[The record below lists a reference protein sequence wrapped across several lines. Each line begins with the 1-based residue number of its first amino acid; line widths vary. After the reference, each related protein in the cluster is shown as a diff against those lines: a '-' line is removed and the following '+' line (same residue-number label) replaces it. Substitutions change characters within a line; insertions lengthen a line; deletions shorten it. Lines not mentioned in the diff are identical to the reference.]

1 MRVLR
6 SVLYALCTALLC
18 AALTPS
24 AMADQWNKKTV
35 ITFDA
40 PVEIPGKVLPAG
52 TYVFIL
58 YDSQA
63 DRHIVQVWNED
74 RTKLLATGLAIPNSK
89 LEPAGK
95 TILRFEERSGDEPQ
109 ALRAWFYPGD
119 NFGQEFVYPK
129 TRATQLAVASNTNVP
144 EMSNDVNTT
153 ETNEETSRQNLAQT
167 TVAVATPSEQPQTA
181 QEQPQP
187 MPTAEPHTTPTPQPE
202 RQEREELPKTAS
214 PMPLVGLI
222 GILSLAVGFGLRLF
236 SKRVS

>member
-1 MRVLR
+1 
-6 SVLYALCTALLC
+6 
-18 AALTPS
+18 
-24 AMADQWNKKTV
+24 
-35 ITFDA
+35 
-40 PVEIPGKVLPAG
+40 
-52 TYVFIL
+52 
-58 YDSQA
+58 
-63 DRHIVQVWNED
+63 
-74 RTKLLATGLAIPNSK
+74 
-89 LEPAGK
+89 
-95 TILRFEERSGDEPQ
+95 
-109 ALRAWFYPGD
+109 
-119 NFGQEFVYPK
+119 VYPK